1 MKTKIIISFLIF
13 AGFFISCSKDNEP
26 TPKDNGVAKEYT
38 ISLGF
43 IGEITEEYT
52 PLYNNETSSFV
63 GSSKV
68 KSRNNVSTALGNDL
82 YGIQVYKGTSPFA
95 YGLFDDVSNIKINLL
110 SGNKYK
116 FVVTMV
122 KDGKSSVYNSVY
134 NYKGGYYAPFEHYYY
149 NHIGSY
155 ESTFTYIN
163 NKFIYTTDEM
173 RKLGSGGTKLAET
186 SEYSNYPLTD
196 RYYGELSD
204 YEPTNDGSLAIE
216 LKHVVFGLKYTITGI
231 TDGSVRF
238 ICKNNRETFFDNSG
252 IVSNFESEPQI
263 RTFENVYDSWLYAD
277 NYTENVTVS
286 VVWTRDVGVVQD
298 LGSKVVQVKRNA
310 MNVIRVK
317 LGADDGSSTFGITTD
332 SDVAMGSEEITVPL

>member
-13 AGFFISCSKDNEP
+13 AGLFISCSKDNEP
-26 TPKDNGVAKEYT
+26 NPKDIDTTKEYI

-43 IGEITEEYT
+43 SGEITEEYT
-52 PLYNNETSSFV
+52 PLSNNKTSSFV
-63 GSSKV
+63 GGNKV
-68 KSRNNVSTALGNDL
+68 KSQNNVSTVSGNDL
-82 YGIQVYKGTSPFA
+82 YGIQVYRGTTPFA

-116 FVVTMV
+116 FVVSVV
-122 KDGKSSVYNSVY
+122 KDGKNKICSDSKGLAYYKPFDTRGSNPIKLSNKFEYN
-134 NYKGGYYAPFEHYYY
+134 NYYFFQSLDKGRSCFKGYSYYY
-149 NHIGSY
+149 
-155 ESTFTYIN
+155 
-163 NKFIYTTDEM
+163 
-173 RKLGSGGTKLAET
+173 
-186 SEYSNYPLTD
+186 YPLTD

-204 YEPTNDGSLAIE
+204 YEPTNDGSLSIE
-216 LKHVVFGLKYTITGI
+216 LKHVVFGLKYTISGI

-238 ICKNNRETFFDNSG
+238 ICKNKDVTFFDNSG

-277 NYTENVTVS
+277 NYTENVTVQ
-286 VVWTRDVGVVQD
+286 VIWTRDVGVVQD

-332 SDVAMGSEEITVPL
+332 SDVAMGSEEITVPLQK